1 MMAKSL
7 NVTRWQ
13 PLAFPGLLFL
23 LLFIS
28 GALQA
33 ETIILHLKNGD
44 RIAGTIVS
52 EDTNRV
58 LITTPWIKELA
69 VPPAQIERREK
80 VVAVTPP
87 TTNAPAATNVLAE
100 KKTSPP
106 SQPAM
111 TNLVP
116 SAAPGTPVAV
126 MPVLQP
132 KPQTPKPKHWKGEV
146 KIGADFL
153 FGAKDQQIYYGRFK
167 LVYERPY
174 DSNPKQFF
182 RNIFDYGMDYGWT
195 DPGST
200 NKSVLSANR
209 MDGTDKTDF
218 DVGRRKI
225 FIYNLA
231 GVGYD
236 EIRKIDLHWEEGPG
250 MGYHLFTRTNFIM
263 NVEAG
268 FNYQAQ
274 YRASTNLAVEKF
286 YYRLAEDITWKFN
299 KRFTFTEK
307 LEFCPQV
314 EDVQQFRARFESTIS
329 YGIWQNVALNLS
341 LLDLYDTQPAAGVPR
356 NDLQFRSSIGLTFWA
371 LGPRAQ
377 AATIRFAL
385 CS

>member
-1 MMAKSL
+1 MLKSP
-7 NVTRWQ
+7 NFHRWQ
-13 PLAFPGLLFL
+13 RLAFSAL
-23 LLFIS
+23 LLLVIFTF
-28 GALQA
+28 GELQA

-58 LITTPWIKELA
+58 LITTAWIKDLA
-69 VPPAQIERREK
+69 VPLGQIERREK
-80 VVAVTPP
+80 LLVAAPQ
-87 TTNAPAATNVLAE
+87 TTNAPAAPANVVAE
-100 KKTSPP
+100 KKPAP
-106 SQPAM
+106 ASQPAI

-132 KPQTPKPKHWKGEV
+132 KPQTPKPKHWKGEL

-174 DSNPKQFF
+174 DSNPKEFF

-195 DPGST
+195 ENPGST
-200 NKSVLSANR
+200 SANRSVLSANR

-218 DVGRRKI
+218 DIGKRKI
-225 FIYNLA
+225 FVYNLA

-236 EIRKIDLHWEEGPG
+236 EIRKIDLHYEEGPG
-250 MGYHLFTRTNFIM
+250 IGYHLFTLTNFVM
-263 NVEAG
+263 NTEAG
-268 FNYQAQ
+268 FNYQVQ
-274 YRASTNLAVEKF
+274 DRASTRTLTNSALQNFNVTVEKF
-286 YYRLAEDITWKFN
+286 YYRLAEDITWKVN

-307 LEFCPQV
+307 FEFCPQA
-314 EDVQQFRARFESTIS
+314 EDVQQFRARFEMTVS

-341 LLDLYDTQPAAGVPR
+341 LLDMYDTQPTASVPTIPK
-356 NDLQFRSSIGLTFWA
+356 NDLQIRSSIGFTF
-371 LGPRAQ
+371 
-377 AATIRFAL
+377 
-385 CS
+385 

>member
-1 MMAKSL
+1 MAKSL
-7 NVTRWQ
+7 NFTRWQ
-13 PLAFPGLLFL
+13 PLAFAGLLLL
-23 LLFIS
+23 LLFTS

-80 VVAVTPP
+80 VVAATPP
-87 TTNAPAATNVLAE
+87 ATNAPAATNVVAQT
-100 KKTSPP
+100 KASPP
-106 SQPAM
+106 GQPAI
-111 TNLVP
+111 TNLIP

-126 MPVLQP
+126 MPVVQP
-132 KPQTPKPKHWKGEV
+132 KPQTPKPKHWKGEL

-195 DPGST
+195 ETPGST
-200 NKSVLSANR
+200 NSDRSLLSANR
-209 MDGTDKTDF
+209 MDGNDKTDF
-218 DVGRRKI
+218 DIGRRKI
-225 FIYNLA
+225 FVYNLTGA
-231 GVGYD
+231 GYD
-236 EIRKIDLHWEEGPG
+236 QIRKIDLHYEEGPG
-250 MGYHLFTRTNFIM
+250 VGYHLFTLTNFVM
-263 NVEAG
+263 NTEAG
-268 FNYQAQ
+268 FNYQVQ
-274 YRASTNLAVEKF
+274 NRSSTRTLTNGALQNFNTTVEKF

-299 KRFTFTEK
+299 KRFTLSEK
-307 LEFCPQV
+307 LEFCPQA
-314 EDVQQFRARFESTIS
+314 EDVQQFRARFESTVS

-341 LLDLYDTQPAAGVPR
+341 LLDMYDTQPTKSVPTIPR
-356 NDLQFRSSIGLTFWA
+356 NDLQIRSSIGITF
-371 LGPRAQ
+371 
-377 AATIRFAL
+377 
-385 CS
+385 

>member
-7 NVTRWQ
+7 NFTRWQ
-13 PLAFPGLLFL
+13 PLAFAGLLLL
-23 LLFIS
+23 LLFTS

-33 ETIILHLKNGD
+33 ESIILHLKNGD

-80 VVAVTPP
+80 VVAATPP
-87 TTNAPAATNVLAE
+87 ATNAPAATNVVAQT
-100 KKTSPP
+100 KASPP
-106 SQPAM
+106 GQPAI
-111 TNLVP
+111 TNLIP

-126 MPVLQP
+126 MPVVQP
-132 KPQTPKPKHWKGEV
+132 KPQTPKPKHWKGEL

-195 DPGST
+195 ETPGST
-200 NKSVLSANR
+200 NSDRSLLSANR
-209 MDGTDKTDF
+209 MDGNDKTDF
-218 DVGRRKI
+218 DIGRRKI
-225 FIYNLA
+225 FVYNLA
-231 GVGYD
+231 GAGYD
-236 EIRKIDLHWEEGPG
+236 QIRKIDLHYEEGPG
-250 MGYHLFTRTNFIM
+250 VGYHLFTLTNFVM
-263 NVEAG
+263 NTEAG
-268 FNYQAQ
+268 FNYQVQ
-274 YRASTNLAVEKF
+274 NRSSTRTLTNGALQNFNTTVEKF
-286 YYRLAEDITWKFN
+286 YYRLAEDLTWKFN
-299 KRFTFTEK
+299 KRFTLSEK
-307 LEFCPQV
+307 LEFCPQA

-341 LLDLYDTQPAAGVPR
+341 LLDMYDTQPTKSVPTIPK
-356 NDLQFRSSIGLTFWA
+356 NDLQVRSSIGITF
-371 LGPRAQ
+371 
-377 AATIRFAL
+377 
-385 CS
+385 

>member
-7 NVTRWQ
+7 NLSRWQ
-13 PLAFPGLLFL
+13 RLALRGLLL
-23 LLFIS
+23 LLVFAS
-28 GALQA
+28 GAIQA

-80 VVAVTPP
+80 MVAVTPP
-87 TTNAPAATNVLAE
+87 TTNAPPPTNAVAQT
-100 KKTSPP
+100 KASPP
-106 SQPAM
+106 GQPAI
-111 TNLVP
+111 TNLIP

-132 KPQTPKPKHWKGEV
+132 KPQTPKPKHWKGEL

-195 DPGST
+195 ETPGST
-200 NKSVLSANR
+200 NSDRSLLSANR
-209 MDGTDKTDF
+209 MDGSDKTDF
-218 DVGRRKI
+218 DIGRRKI
-225 FIYNLA
+225 FVYNLA
-231 GVGYD
+231 GAGYD
-236 EIRKIDLHWEEGPG
+236 QIRKIDLHYEEGPG
-250 MGYHLFTRTNFIM
+250 IGYHLFTLTNFVM
-263 NVEAG
+263 NTEAG
-268 FNYQAQ
+268 FNYQVQ
-274 YRASTNLAVEKF
+274 NRSSTRTLTNGALQNFNTTVEKF
-286 YYRLAEDITWKFN
+286 YYRLAEDLTWKFN
-299 KRFTFTEK
+299 KRFTLSEK
-307 LEFCPQV
+307 LEFCPQA

-341 LLDLYDTQPAAGVPR
+341 LLDMYDTQPTKSVPTIPK
-356 NDLQFRSSIGLTFWA
+356 NDLQVRSSIGITF
-371 LGPRAQ
+371 
-377 AATIRFAL
+377 
-385 CS
+385 